1 MSRLPVSCTLAVA
14 LLAMSFALGPQS
26 LRAAPLCPFGNAT
39 LHGTYSLSGGGT
51 VVGLGPVTSVG
62 EVTYDGKGNSNAVYT
77 ASLNGTIHPVIVPG
91 TYTVNPDCTG
101 TAVEASSHFNFVITP
116 DGNTVWWMATD
127 TGTVLS
133 GVITRLRPLG
143 EFEAQVRSGNNRVGP
158 ANFRRGRKASANLRV
173 KSAGVTQQLP
183 RAS

>member
-1 MSRLPVSCTLAVA
+1 MTYRLRVSCALAVA
-14 LLAMSFALGPQS
+14 LAAMSFALGPQS
-26 LRAAPLCPFGNAT
+26 LWAAPLCPFGNAT
-39 LHGTYSLSGGGT
+39 LHGTYSVSGGGT

-77 ASLNGTIHPVIVPG
+77 ASLNGKIVPVIVAG
-91 TYTVNPDCTG
+91 TYTVNPDCTA

-133 GVITRLRPLG
+133 GMIIRLHPLG
-143 EFEAQVRSGNNRVGP
+143 EFDAQDRPGNNRVRP
-158 ANFRRGRKASANLRV
+158 ANFRRSRKVSANR
-173 KSAGVTQQLP
+173 G
-183 RAS
+183 

>member
-1 MSRLPVSCTLAVA
+1 MLDTLTHYF
-14 LLAMSFALGPQS
+14 LI
-26 LRAAPLCPFGNAT
+26 
-39 LHGTYSLSGGGT
+39 
-51 VVGLGPVTSVG
+51 
-62 EVTYDGKGNSNAVYT
+62 VTYIMLLLV
-77 ASLNGTIHPVIVPG
+77 
-91 TYTVNPDCTG
+91 
-101 TAVEASSHFNFVITP
+101 TP

>member
-1 MSRLPVSCTLAVA
+1 
-14 LLAMSFALGPQS
+14 MSFALGPQS
-26 LRAAPLCPFGNAT
+26 LQAAPLCPSGNAT

-77 ASLNGTIHPVIVPG
+77 ASLNGTIHPVIVAG
-91 TYTVNPDCTG
+91 TYSVNPDCTA
-101 TAVEASSHFNFVITP
+101 TAVEAGSHFNFVITP

-133 GVITRLRPLG
+133 GIITRLRPQE
-143 EFEAQVRSGNNRVGP
+143 EFEAQVRSGSNRVGP
-158 ANFRRGRKASANLRV
+158 ANRGRQASAYLKV
-173 KSAGVTQQLP
+173 KSAGVTHQRP
-183 RAS
+183 GAS

>member
-1 MSRLPVSCTLAVA
+1 MSRLPVTCTLAAA

-26 LRAAPLCPFGNAT
+26 LRAHPLCPFGNAT

-91 TYTVNPDCTG
+91 TYTVNPDCTA
-101 TAVEASSHFNFVITP
+101 TAVEASSHFNFVM
-116 DGNTVWWMATD
+116 W
-127 TGTVLS
+127 S
-133 GVITRLRPLG
+133 RGVARW
-143 EFEAQVRSGNNRVGP
+143 
-158 ANFRRGRKASANLRV
+158 FR
-173 KSAGVTQQLP
+173 
-183 RAS
+183 